1 MPGPPEQHDVRERY
15 DVRGRMVRG
24 AATLLA
30 RDGLAGTSFGT
41 VLALTGA
48 PRGSIYHHFPG
59 GKQELVAEATRLT
72 GRTLLDLLP
81 TLPHGDAG
89 EVAAGWCRV
98 WRGVLERS
106 DAGSGCAV
114 AAVLTSAAATTVEAE
129 VAAAVFAGWT
139 EALAELLVRAGV
151 RAAAAPGLASTLIA
165 GVEGALVLGRAE
177 HGLTAYD
184 EVTASLVLLARTVA
198 AA

>member
-1 MPGPPEQHDVRERY
+1 MPDPPEPHDVRERH

-89 EVAAGWCRV
+89 EVTAGWCRV

-129 VAAAVFAGWT
+129 AAAAVFAGWT

-165 GVEGALVLGRAE
+165 GVEGALVLARAE
-177 HGLTAYD
+177 QGLTAYD

-198 AA
+198 AT

>member
-1 MPGPPEQHDVRERY
+1 M
-15 DVRGRMVRG
+15 MN
-24 AATLLA
+24 
-30 RDGLAGTSFGT
+30 DGLAGTSFGT

-89 EVAAGWCRV
+89 EVAASWCRV

-129 VAAAVFAGWT
+129 VAAAAFAGWT
-139 EALAELLVRAGV
+139 EALAELLA
-151 RAAAAPGLASTLIA
+151 
-165 GVEGALVLGRAE
+165 RAE